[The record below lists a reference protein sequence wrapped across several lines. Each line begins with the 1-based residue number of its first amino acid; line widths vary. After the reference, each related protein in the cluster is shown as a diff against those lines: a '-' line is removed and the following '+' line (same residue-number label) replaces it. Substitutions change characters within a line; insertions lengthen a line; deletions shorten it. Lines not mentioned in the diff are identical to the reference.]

1 MSDLI
6 DHLAQ
11 LTQLRDIDVL
21 DSALC
26 GLTRELLRCE
36 KLAIHRLIR
45 DGSNQRWLTTARLVA
60 GQHAPLGPADTEPAT
75 LPLLDERPEWRDCL
89 LVPRMQLPP
98 EGADHVTLHAMGT
111 DTEAVG
117 VMEITTLG
125 PPTAEQ
131 DRMVASLLV
140 FYRHLRGLM
149 NENERDSLTGL
160 LNRKSFDEAF
170 LRAAMEADTAPPEI
184 DLGELER
191 RDADAPAARYWLA
204 VVDIDH
210 FKRVNDNHGH
220 LIGDEVLLLVAQL
233 MRNTF
238 RYGDRIYRFGGE
250 EFVVLLRCP
259 DAPSAQLAF
268 ERLRR
273 RIESHEFPQVG
284 QLTVSIGFTTVVGDD
299 TPSAAFARADR
310 AVYQAKEDGRN
321 RTIAHDSLEP
331 LPPAEAPPACEAE
344 FF

>member
-1 MSDLI
+1 
-6 DHLAQ
+6 
-11 LTQLRDIDVL
+11 
-21 DSALC
+21 
-26 GLTRELLRCE
+26 
-36 KLAIHRLIR
+36 
-45 DGSNQRWLTTARLVA
+45 
-60 GQHAPLGPADTEPAT
+60 
-75 LPLLDERPEWRDCL
+75 
-89 LVPRMQLPP
+89 
-98 EGADHVTLHAMGT
+98 
-111 DTEAVG
+111 
-117 VMEITTLG
+117 
-125 PPTAEQ
+125 
-131 DRMVASLLV
+131 MVASLLV

>member
-131 DRMVASLLV
+131 DR
-140 FYRHLRGLM
+140 
-149 NENERDSLTGL
+149 T
-160 LNRKSFDEAF
+160 
-170 LRAAMEADTAPPEI
+170 
-184 DLGELER
+184 
-191 RDADAPAARYWLA
+191 
-204 VVDIDH
+204 
-210 FKRVNDNHGH
+210 
-220 LIGDEVLLLVAQL
+220 
-233 MRNTF
+233 
-238 RYGDRIYRFGGE
+238 
-250 EFVVLLRCP
+250 
-259 DAPSAQLAF
+259 
-268 ERLRR
+268 
-273 RIESHEFPQVG
+273 
-284 QLTVSIGFTTVVGDD
+284 
-299 TPSAAFARADR
+299 
-310 AVYQAKEDGRN
+310 
-321 RTIAHDSLEP
+321 
-331 LPPAEAPPACEAE
+331 
-344 FF
+344 